1 MNPIMILFGMT
12 KTRFFLIVGILGVLA
27 IVRRLKDKTRASRSA
42 VLNPQEKNPGSVP
55 PENSKKQ
62 LESL

>member
-12 KTRFFLIVGILGVLA
+12 RTRFFLIVGILGVLA
-27 IVRRLKDKTRASRSA
+27 IVRRLHDKTKSSRS
-42 VLNPQEKNPGSVP
+42 VESNPHEKNSGSVP
-55 PENSKKQ
+55 PEIPKKQ